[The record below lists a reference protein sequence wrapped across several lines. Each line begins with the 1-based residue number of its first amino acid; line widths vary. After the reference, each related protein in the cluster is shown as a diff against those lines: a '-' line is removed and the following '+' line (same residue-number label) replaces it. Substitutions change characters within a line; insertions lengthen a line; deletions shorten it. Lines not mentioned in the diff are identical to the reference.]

1 MLYHCCS
8 RIPGVSG
15 QSTGGSL
22 GVLYHYCSGYL
33 VSVVSQPVV
42 AYECCITV
50 VAGYLVSVVSQPVVA
65 LKCCITV
72 VADTWC
78 QWSVN
83 RW

>member
-22 GVLYHYCSGYL
+22 GVLYHCCSRIPG
-33 VSVVSQPVV
+33 VSGQSTGGSLGVL
-42 AYECCITV
+42 YHCCS
-50 VAGYLVSVVSQPVVA
+50 GYLVSVVSQPVVA

-72 VADTWC
+72 VA
-78 QWSVN
+78 
-83 RW
+83 

>member
-22 GVLYHYCSGYL
+22 GVLYQCCSRIPGVSGQSTGGSLGVLYHCCSGYL

-42 AYECCITV
+42 A
-50 VAGYLVSVVSQPVVA
+50 
-65 LKCCITV
+65 
-72 VADTWC
+72 
-78 QWSVN
+78 
-83 RW
+83 

>member
-22 GVLYHYCSGYL
+22 GVLYHCCSRIPGVSGQSTGGSLGVLYHCCSGYL

-50 VAGYLVSVVSQPVVA
+50 VA
-65 LKCCITV
+65 
-72 VADTWC
+72 DTWC